1 MNPTMTAAQSRAQA
15 KQEYDAYLAACPS
28 RRLLDRLS
36 DKWITLVLSALGEQ
50 DMRYSELSRRI
61 AGVSQKMLTQ
71 TLRQL
76 ERDGL
81 VTRTVT
87 PSVPVQV
94 DYAITGLGR
103 SLLTVVHGIKEWA
116 EEHREEVERRGAA
129 FDEAHGTC

>member
-116 EEHREEVERRGAA
+116 EEHMDEVERRRAA
-129 FDEAHGTC
+129 FDEAHGTG

>member
-1 MNPTMTAAQSRAQA
+1 MTAAQRRAQA
-15 KQEYDAYLAACPS
+15 KHEYDAYLASCPS

-36 DKWITLVLSALGEQ
+36 DKWVTLVLSALGERA
-50 DMRYSELSRRI
+50 MRYSELSRRI

-81 VTRTVT
+81 ATRTVT

-94 DYAITGLGR
+94 DYAITELGR

-116 EEHREEVERRGAA
+116 EEHMEDVDHHREA
-129 FDEAHGTC
+129 FDATHATR

>member
-1 MNPTMTAAQSRAQA
+1 
-15 KQEYDAYLAACPS
+15 
-28 RRLLDRLS
+28 
-36 DKWITLVLSALGEQ
+36 
-50 DMRYSELSRRI
+50 
-61 AGVSQKMLTQ
+61 MLTQ

-116 EEHREEVERRGAA
+116 EEHMDEVERRRAA
-129 FDEAHGTC
+129 FDEAHGTG

>member
-116 EEHREEVERRGAA
+116 EEHMDEVERRRAA